1 MKRILGLCLTALCVL
16 STALY
21 ATAFSVPSAL
31 INSPTVR
38 DVEQGDITVGSYLG
52 YFNHEKNEFDVM
64 LNVAPLDNLVLS
76 LVMLQPTRY
85 VGHIHWQFYN
95 TEKFGAAAGI
105 MDLGNS
111 AIADT
116 WDAYPRTEENRY
128 SQYLVTR
135 STFGKVNIHIGYG
148 NKRFTMGEPGVK
160 RKNSIDGLF
169 GGFEFPFFSET
180 KTIVEFDGKDYN
192 IGFRV
197 PVNHRSEFNIA
208 LSELFLNNSENS
220 NYNNSPIRFITVG
233 FTYRGNVFKKKETDV
248 YDLETRLKRMDMTLK
263 ELHGMRDELKGEIDG
278 YRAQKD
284 QLSEEIERLR
294 HAMKEDTRYISEQDK
309 VKKEQLRR
317 HYLGVNQELG
327 EKVTKLYYESF
338 EFYYKKEFFK
348 AIESLQKAIVID
360 PYMPQLYVRLGSIYY
375 ELKMHKEA
383 LEMWEQAYALDPD
396 NPELRPLLQKVK

>member
-1 MKRILGLCLTALCVL
+1 MKRLFGLILIVCCGLVVPVFG
-16 STALY
+16 
-21 ATAFSVPSAL
+21 TAFSVPSAL

-38 DVEQGDITVGSYLG
+38 DVERGDITVGSYLG

-64 LNVAPLDNLVLS
+64 LNFAPFDNLVLS
-76 LVMLQPTRY
+76 LVMLQPRNYT
-85 VGHIHWQFYN
+85 GHIHWQFYN
-95 TEKFGAAAGI
+95 SKRFGAAAGI
-105 MDLGNS
+105 MDIGKS
-111 AIADT
+111 EVIDT
-116 WDAYPRTEENRY
+116 WDEYPRTEETRF

-135 STFGKVNIHIGYG
+135 STFGKLNVHLGYG

-160 RKNSIDGLF
+160 RENSVDGLF
-169 GGFEFPFFSET
+169 GGFEFPFFSKT
-180 KTIVEFDGKDYN
+180 KTIIEFDGKDYN

-208 LSELFLNNSENS
+208 LTELFLNNSENA
-220 NYNNSPIRFITVG
+220 NYNNSPIRIVTIG
-233 FTYRGNVFKKKETDV
+233 FTYRGNVFKKKEMDV

-263 ELHGMRDELKGEIDG
+263 ELHGMRDELKGEIDS
-278 YRAQKD
+278 YRDQKD
-284 QLSEEIERLR
+284 QLAEEISRLR
-294 HAMKEDTRYISEQDK
+294 HAMREDTRYISEQDK

-383 LEMWEQAYALDPD
+383 LEMWEHAYRLDPD
-396 NPELRPLLQKVK
+396 NPELRPLLQKVQ